1 MEFKELIDEFAA
13 RVGVTESVEVDDEN
27 RCAFEIDGMGVIAQ
41 GLDEVGI
48 VSLLAFIAPPPP
60 ERLERL
66 YRRLLEANHLYRET
80 FGATLSVDPESGLVC
95 LVKHVPSATLDG
107 ETFFR
112 EVELFTNVIG
122 YWKETVENF
131 RDEPEDSEGGIA
143 EDASSEDFVIRG

>member
-1 MEFKELIDEFAA
+1 MEFKELIADFAA

-41 GLDEVGI
+41 GLDEVGV

-95 LVKHVPSATLDG
+95 LVKHLPAATLDG
-107 ETFFR
+107 EGFFR
-112 EVELFTNVIG
+112 EAGLFTNAIEH
-122 YWKETVENF
+122 WKTVVENF
-131 RDEPEDSEGGIA
+131 RDGPEDGERGVA
-143 EDASSEDFVIRG
+143 ADAPSEDFVIRG

>member
-1 MEFKELIDEFAA
+1 MEFKELIADFAA
-13 RVGVTESVEVDDEN
+13 RVGVTESVEVDEES

-41 GLDEVGI
+41 GLDEIGI

-95 LVKHVPSATLDG
+95 LVKHLPAATLDG
-107 ETFFR
+107 EGFFR
-112 EVELFTNVIG
+112 EAGLFTNVIAH
-122 YWKETVENF
+122 WKAVVENF
-131 RDEPEDSEGGIA
+131 RDAPGDGESGGVA
-143 EDASSEDFVIRG
+143 APSDDFVIRG

>member
-1 MEFKELIDEFAA
+1 MEFKELIADFAA
-13 RVGVTESVEVDDEN
+13 RVGVTESVEVDEES

-41 GLDEVGI
+41 GLDEIGI

-95 LVKHVPSATLDG
+95 LVKHLPAATLDG
-107 ETFFR
+107 EGFFR
-112 EVELFTNVIG
+112 EAGLFTNVIAH
-122 YWKETVENF
+122 WKAVVENF
-131 RDEPEDSEGGIA
+131 RDAPGDGESGGVA
-143 EDASSEDFVIRG
+143 APSDDLVIRG